1 MPVMP
6 IPYRMKSIAAPS
18 RPDWTTGASGL
29 AAAAAIAA
37 SDQPPQERLQAL
49 LENAMHAVG
58 ARRACIWLFDHRSDS
73 YVIFVHAG
81 LREDTAA
88 GWKIQPPHGSPDGSV
103 FEPESIANR
112 SAAQAERISSVLA
125 APIFTRGKPLA
136 AVSLFD
142 LPEVPAAPE
151 RDAFIRCIAAIA
163 AGIVGEL
170 SERKE
175 IETAVA
181 RYDDQLTAVNAL
193 SAALLG
199 GTDLSSVLPPALHTL
214 LELLHA
220 DGALLFEHDADA
232 DTVNVACCIGMQPD
246 GAQSLERRSN
256 DAREDTFVRRTIE
269 AGRTLVLDDVATS
282 DLPEASRKLAMR
294 QGINQLVSLPLRDQ
308 GRTIGVL
315 QVFNRYRRPFTPTDH
330 EMLKLAQAQFALAV
344 GRARLFAEIRD
355 QKNTLERVLAG
366 TADGVYVVDAKGRFL
381 LWNASAARITGVEA
395 EEALAAGYD
404 AIGAADRQGRSL
416 AALDRMAYE
425 AAASDAKNR
434 QTSLNYEVFFDATS
448 RWVAVSAS
456 PLRDPAGTVGAMVHA
471 FRDVTA
477 ARELE
482 QLKSDFISTVSH
494 ELRTPLTSIKGATAL
509 LVEHIGN
516 DGGTTGELLDMVRN
530 NSERLLR
537 LINDLLDATK
547 IEAGKLTI
555 RKRACEP
562 KPLLERAT
570 AGMTGYADEYG
581 VTVRAEVASGL
592 APIVADPDRVEQILS
607 NLLSNAVKFSH
618 RGDEV
623 VVRARADG
631 PMLRVDVSDSGVG
644 IAENDLPRLFEKF
657 AQLEHGRRSV
667 PGTGLGLAITKGL
680 VEAHGGSISVSSRHG
695 EGSTFTFTLPFA
707 KRTDDH

>member
-1 MPVMP
+1 MTSPASV
-6 IPYRMKSIAAPS
+6 RHVDRVDGVAA
-18 RPDWTTGASGL
+18 L

-37 SDQPPQERLQAL
+37 SGDPPQQRLQAL
-49 LENAMHAVG
+49 LESARATTG
-58 ARRACIWLFDHRSDS
+58 ARRACIWLYDRLSDA
-73 YVIFVHAG
+73 YGIFTHVG
-81 LREDTAA
+81 LREDVAA
-88 GWKIQPPHGSPDGSV
+88 GWKIPSERPDASAFRTIDLASHLPGSV
-103 FEPESIANR
+103 
-112 SAAQAERISSVLA
+112 ERIGSMA
-125 APIFTRGKPLA
+125 ASPIYTRGQPLA
-136 AVSLFD
+136 AICLFD
-142 LPEVPAAPE
+142 IPETALVE
-151 RDAFIRCIAAIA
+151 TDDAFMRAIA
-163 AGIVGEL
+163 AVAASIVGEL

-175 IETAVA
+175 IEAAVA
-181 RYDDQLTAVNAL
+181 RYDDKLTAVNAL

-214 LELLHA
+214 LEVLHA
-220 DGALLFEHDADA
+220 DGALLFEHHG
-232 DTVNVACCIGMQPD
+232 DTGDVSVACAIGLQTD
-246 GAQSLERRSN
+246 GVASLERRSN
-256 DAREDTFVRRTIE
+256 DRREDTLVRRTID
-269 AGRTLVLDDVATS
+269 AGKTLVLDDVASS
-282 DLPEASRKLAMR
+282 DLSVASRGLAQR
-294 QGINQLVSLPLRDQ
+294 QGISQIVSLPLRDQ

-315 QVFNRYRRPFTPTDH
+315 QVFNRFRRPFTPTDH
-330 EMLKLAQAQFALAV
+330 ETLKLAQAQFALAI

-381 LWNASAARITGVEA
+381 LWNAAAERITGVEA
-395 EEALAAGYD
+395 EEALSVGYD

-425 AAASDAKNR
+425 AAVSDAKNR
-434 QTSLNYEVFFDATS
+434 QTALNYEVFFDATS

-456 PLRDPAGTVGAMVHA
+456 PLRDGAGTVGAMVHA

-509 LVEHIGN
+509 LVEAVGN

-562 KPLLERAT
+562 KPLVERAT
-570 AGMTGYADEYG
+570 AGMAGYADEYG
-581 VTVRAEVASGL
+581 VTVRADVAPGL

-631 PMLRVDVSDSGVG
+631 AVLRVDVSDNGVG
-644 IAENDLPRLFEKF
+644 IAESDLPRLFEKF
-657 AQLEHGRRSV
+657 AQLDHGRRSV
-667 PGTGLGLAITKGL
+667 PGTGLGLVITKGL
-680 VEAHGGSISVSSRHG
+680 VEAHGGSISVSSRPG